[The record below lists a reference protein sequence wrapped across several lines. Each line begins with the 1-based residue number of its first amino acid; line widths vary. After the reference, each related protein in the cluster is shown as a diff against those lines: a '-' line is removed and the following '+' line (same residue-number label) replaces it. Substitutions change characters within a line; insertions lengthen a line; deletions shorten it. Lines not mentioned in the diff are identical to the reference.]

1 MSASSGAVG
10 NGSRIIETSQLSAKY
25 KGDPKSVV
33 QHIQSVIASIGVR
46 AEEMVKLKE
55 NSETVRV
62 QLENERLSVI
72 GVSVDEE
79 LTKLIQYQ
87 QGFQASARIISTVNT
102 MLDVIVN
109 LGR

>member
-1 MSASSGAVG
+1 MQQKTPKGAVLRQAVTLRKAVFRQVRKQG
-10 NGSRIIETSQLSAKY
+10 QTACRGSSF
-25 KGDPKSVV
+25 
-33 QHIQSVIASIGVR
+33 
-46 AEEMVKLKE
+46 
-55 NSETVRV
+55 

-79 LTKLIQYQ
+79 LTNLIQYQ
-87 QGFQASARIISTVNT
+87 QGFLASARIISTVNT